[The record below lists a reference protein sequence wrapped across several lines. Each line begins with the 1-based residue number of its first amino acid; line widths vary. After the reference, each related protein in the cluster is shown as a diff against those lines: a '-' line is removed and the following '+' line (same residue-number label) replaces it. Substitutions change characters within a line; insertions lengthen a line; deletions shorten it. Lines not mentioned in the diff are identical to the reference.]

1 MNPAEPSDQTA
12 ETEQTHA
19 VPPGPGFGTLL
30 TESLGAFID
39 HLEARLELLR
49 LEANEARAWLLRRV
63 VAAIAAVLCIAFA
76 YLLLWIGLIGWIARA
91 SGIGWF
97 FVTLMAAGLHLLI
110 AFGCWVATRR
120 PFSGRPFEATLAEFH
135 HDRERLRRGGS
146 TENET

>member
-1 MNPAEPSDQTA
+1 MSAAEPREPNV
-12 ETEQTHA
+12 ETEQTHS

-63 VAAIAAVLCIAFA
+63 VAALVAVTSVAFA

-110 AFGCWVATRR
+110 ALGCWVATRR
-120 PFSGRPFEATLAEFH
+120 PFSGSPFEATLAEFH
-135 HDRERLRRGGS
+135 HDRERLRRNSS
-146 TENET
+146 TNDKA